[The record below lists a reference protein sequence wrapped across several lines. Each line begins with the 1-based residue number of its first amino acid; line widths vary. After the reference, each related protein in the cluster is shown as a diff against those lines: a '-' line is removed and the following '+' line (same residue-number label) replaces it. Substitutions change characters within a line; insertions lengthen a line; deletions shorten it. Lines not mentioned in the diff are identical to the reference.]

1 MTDEMHEREEYPPH
15 IAALLEDARPLDAPP
30 ASVKAAVR
38 ERVQATV
45 SAPVPPSTTSAAL
58 PKLAMTLIGAGAIA
72 AALWFARA
80 PRTDAPHRAAAP
92 IEAPA
97 AEPDVVAAVVAAREQ
112 PASPSAAVDS
122 GATAVVVSEIADGST
137 VTANVTPVA
146 TPASSPADTLA
157 DEQRLLDRARDR
169 LASSDADGALS
180 ALSQHARRYPRGV
193 LTMEREALRVRALLA
208 GEQREEAR
216 ATAAR
221 FVARWP
227 TSALRS
233 AVEAMVR

>member
-1 MTDEMHEREEYPPH
+1 MTDEMHELEEYPPH
-15 IAALLEDARPLDAPP
+15 IAAMLEDARPLDAPP

-38 ERVQATV
+38 ARVQSTV
-45 SAPVPPSTTSAAL
+45 SAQAAPSATSAAL
-58 PKLAMTLIGAGAIA
+58 PKLAMTLLGAGVLA

-80 PRTDAPHRAAAP
+80 PKGDEPHRVTAP

-97 AEPDVVAAVVAAREQ
+97 AEPDVVAAVLAAREQ
-112 PASPSAAVDS
+112 PATPSAEQDS
-122 GATAVVVSEIADGST
+122 GATAAVTSEIADGST
-137 VTANVTPVA
+137 VTANVTSV
-146 TPASSPADTLA
+146 SSPADTLA

-180 ALSQHARRYPRGV
+180 ALSLHARRYPRGV

-208 GEQREEAR
+208 DDQRE
-216 ATAAR
+216 AAQAAAGR